1 MMNLKPGDTV
11 SAKYT
16 DALGRILVMR
26 GTVDRYD
33 PDVDKWWIG
42 LPIGIALAFTEEQL
56 TLL

>member
-1 MMNLKPGDTV
+1 MDLKPGDTV

-16 DALGRILVMR
+16 DALGRILAMR

-33 PDVDKWWIG
+33 PDFNKWWIK
-42 LPIGIALAFTEEQL
+42 LPIGVSLSFTDEQL